1 MQTRSPTPSNSRLA
15 AIALVAA
22 VLALAGAPLAC
33 AQEPGAAQ
41 APLPELSPAPVLVV
55 PEDRGWEAGAR
66 YWWSQGRTQWNHNAQ
81 RSDPTLGNPTSVL
94 DYDRLYAHSLEF
106 QGAKN
111 WRQGWFI
118 TGNAGLGLIY
128 KGNLNDADYD
138 RGQVKFSETNSSINE
153 GFLGYITVDGGYNVW
168 RFPGGSTIGLFG
180 GLQYWT
186 EEVEAYGASYV
197 VRPAGQSNIGSGVKV
212 ITNEVHWASVRTGV
226 AFRTQ
231 LGQKVRV
238 VAQLAAVPYTYLQN
252 DDSHHLRTSR
262 SDLGSTPNITMEGS
276 GYGYQLDAEVRYAIY
291 KRMEL
296 GLGARYWKLKADGDI
311 TFAHSTTLPLNDFES
326 KRYGLTLS
334 LINRW

>member
-15 AIALVAA
+15 AIAFAAA
-22 VLALAGAPLAC
+22 VLAAAGARPAC
-33 AQEPGAAQ
+33 AQAPDAAQ
-41 APLPELSPAPVLVV
+41 EPLPELSPAPALVL

-81 RSDPTLGNPTSVL
+81 RVDPTAGNPTSVL
-94 DYDRLYAHSLEF
+94 DYDRLSAHSIEF
-106 QGAKN
+106 TGAKH

-118 TGNAGLGLIY
+118 TGNAGLGTIY
-128 KGNLNDADYD
+128 KGNLNDADYN

-153 GFLGYITVDGGYNVW
+153 GYLGYITVDGGYNLW
-168 RFPGGSTIGLFG
+168 RLPGGSTIGLFG

-197 VRPAGQSNIGSGVKV
+197 VRPPGQSNIGSGVKV
-212 ITNEVHWASVRTGV
+212 ITNDVYWASLRAGV

-231 LGQKVRV
+231 IAQKFRL
-238 VAQLAAVPYTYLQN
+238 VATLAAVPYTHMWN
-252 DDSHHLRTSR
+252 DDSHHLR
-262 SDLGSTPNITMEGS
+262 SDLGSTPNITMDGT
-276 GYGYQLDAEVRYAIY
+276 GNGYQLDAEMRYAIY

-311 TFAHSTTLPLNDFES
+311 TFAGRTTVPLNNFES
-326 KRYGLTLS
+326 TRYGLTLS